1 MNELNITKL
10 NPSRRDFLYGLSASL
25 GSVALTEMLQAQTPS
40 SPLAP
45 KQPMHEPKAKACIMF
60 FMDVFDKNFRDFVS
74 KNGERDNGEK
84 IWYEFG
90 DGYIRCP
97 DCIAKDVGLGSW
109 DLNEDI
115 FL

>member
-1 MNELNITKL
+1 MNVVNSERNEFAWKDLIWLANGYEA
-10 NPSRRDFLYGLSASL
+10 RF
-25 GSVALTEMLQAQTPS
+25 
-40 SPLAP
+40 PLC
-45 KQPMHEPKAKACIMF
+45 CIMF

-74 KNGERDNGEK
+74 KNGDRDNGEK

-115 FL
+115 FLQPFLGANQESIPLGIYEVGVNE

>member
-1 MNELNITKL
+1 
-10 NPSRRDFLYGLSASL
+10 
-25 GSVALTEMLQAQTPS
+25 
-40 SPLAP
+40 
-45 KQPMHEPKAKACIMF
+45 MF

-74 KNGERDNGEK
+74 KNGDRDNGEK

-115 FL
+115 FLQPFLGVNQESIPLGIYEVGDNE

>member
-1 MNELNITKL
+1 
-10 NPSRRDFLYGLSASL
+10 
-25 GSVALTEMLQAQTPS
+25 
-40 SPLAP
+40 
-45 KQPMHEPKAKACIMF
+45 
-60 FMDVFDKNFRDFVS
+60 MDVFDKNFRDFVS

-115 FL
+115 FLQPFLGANQESIPLGIYEVGDNE